1 VSGDGV
7 AAALLDIAEH
17 PLEALIGKRLDP
29 PAVVADDVMVVLDL
43 VAHRLEPREAVAEI
57 DPLDEPLLRQH
68 VQHAVDARQAD
79 PFASCHQLAMD
90 LLRADATVL
99 RVEEV
104 DHPRACQPTS
114 ISRIPKLC

>member
-1 VSGDGV
+1 
-7 AAALLDIAEH
+7 
-17 PLEALIGKRLDP
+17 
-29 PAVVADDVMVVLDL
+29 
-43 VAHRLEPREAVAEI
+43 
-57 DPLDEPLLRQH
+57 
-68 VQHAVDARQAD
+68 
-79 PFASCHQLAMD
+79 MD